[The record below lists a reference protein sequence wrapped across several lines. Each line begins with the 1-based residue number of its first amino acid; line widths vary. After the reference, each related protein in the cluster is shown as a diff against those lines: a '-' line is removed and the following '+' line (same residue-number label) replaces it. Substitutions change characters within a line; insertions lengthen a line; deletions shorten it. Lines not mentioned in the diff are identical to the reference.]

1 MTSGFSEGNFLESRM
16 LLGIGQFM
24 EIVQQDGFE
33 AKTIMVMSSLMFL
46 K

>member
-1 MTSGFSEGNFLESRM
+1 MTLGFHEGNFLESRM
-16 LLGIGQFM
+16 LLGIG
-24 EIVQQDGFE
+24 QDGFE